1 MEILQDL
8 PVIFFK
14 DSLAWSDW
22 LADNHAQTSGLWLKI
37 AKKATG
43 IASVDYAQALDE
55 ALCYGWIDGQKR
67 SYDEEYFLQ
76 KFTPRR
82 PRSVWSKVNV
92 AKVEVLINQGRMRAA
107 GQKAID
113 QAKADGRWDAA
124 YESSKN
130 AKVPKDLEDAL
141 RVNDLASARFVALN
155 KAERYSILFGL
166 MTAKMPKTRAS
177 RLKKALEK
185 LSEPES
191 L

>member
-1 MEILQDL
+1 
-8 PVIFFK
+8 
-14 DSLAWSDW
+14 
-22 LADNHAQTSGLWLKI
+22 
-37 AKKATG
+37 
-43 IASVDYAQALDE
+43 
-55 ALCYGWIDGQKR
+55 
-67 SYDEEYFLQ
+67 
-76 KFTPRR
+76 
-82 PRSVWSKVNV
+82 
-92 AKVEVLINQGRMRAA
+92 MRAA